1 MRVVAVFKVI
11 VKKSNQLIRE
21 DAALLWHWK
30 GICGSQAWNLDG
42 DPMSRPL
49 GWIVVDVWDRSE
61 RRQQGNSTRNTC
73 TSERDLLPS
82 APRRPR

>member
-1 MRVVAVFKVI
+1 MRVVAGFKVI

-30 GICGSQAWNLDG
+30 GICGTQSWNLDG

-49 GWIVVDVWDRSE
+49 GWIGAMLEMDWSNV
-61 RRQQGNSTRNTC
+61 GNGLRWIGVYV
-73 TSERDLLPS
+73 
-82 APRRPR
+82 

>member
-1 MRVVAVFKVI
+1 MRVVAVFKVL
-11 VKKSNQLIRE
+11 VKMSNQLIRE

-49 GWIVVDVWDRSE
+49 GWIGAMFEMDWSLCLGSIRE
-61 RRQQGNSTRNTC
+61 KAARQLNAKY
-73 TSERDLLPS
+73 LH
-82 APRRPR
+82 A

>member
-1 MRVVAVFKVI
+1 MTVVAVFKVI
-11 VKKSNQLIRE
+11 VKMSNQLIRE

-49 GWIVVDVWDRSE
+49 GWIGAMLEMDWSDVWDGLRWIGVDVWD
-61 RRQQGNSTRNTC
+61 
-73 TSERDLLPS
+73 
-82 APRRPR
+82 

>member
-11 VKKSNQLIRE
+11 VKMSNQLIRE

-49 GWIVVDVWDRSE
+49 GWIGAMLEMDWSNV
-61 RRQQGNSTRNTC
+61 GNGLRWIGVYV
-73 TSERDLLPS
+73 
-82 APRRPR
+82 